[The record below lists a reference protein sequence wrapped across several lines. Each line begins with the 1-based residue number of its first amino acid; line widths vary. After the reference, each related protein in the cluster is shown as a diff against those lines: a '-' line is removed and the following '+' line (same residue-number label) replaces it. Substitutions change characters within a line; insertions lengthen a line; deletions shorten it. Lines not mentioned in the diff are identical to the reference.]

1 VPLETRRA
9 GAYLLAFDNTAGIV
23 TGVAVSNAAEQAA
36 TVPVV
41 VRDDAGAEIGTGTI
55 ALAANGH
62 AAFLL
67 AVRFP
72 VTANIRGTIEFG
84 TPGGAISAL
93 GVRTPPTLTFTTL
106 PALTK

>member
-1 VPLETRRA
+1 MF
-9 GAYLLAFDNTAGIV
+9 GYGIGSLALDNTAGIV
-23 TGVAVSNAAEQAA
+23 TGVAVSSASGQAA

-41 VRDDAGAEIGTGTI
+41 IRDDAGTQIGTGSI

-62 AAFLL
+62 KAFGL
-67 AVRFP
+67 ATQFP
-72 VTANIRGTIEFG
+72 VTANIRGTLEFG
-84 TPGGAISAL
+84 TPAGGKISAL